1 MMLAALA
8 AEHRVGRAIRQ
19 HHHHRRHRRESA
31 WHRHGFGAHR
41 GNGGARP
48 ADSCADRLV
57 SSPLRVTLSVPSV
70 VGTQGVVR
78 AVEPELSDDERAA
91 LQRSADWLKAAVAR
105 IKI

>member
-1 MMLAALA
+1 M
-8 AEHRVGRAIRQ
+8 
-19 HHHHRRHRRESA
+19 
-31 WHRHGFGAHR
+31 
-41 GNGGARP
+41 
-48 ADSCADRLV
+48 
-57 SSPLRVTLSVPSV
+57 PSV